1 MINCRSLFPLFAFPA
16 CLFGQDIKLE
26 TGLWLTLSTPNS
38 GTDIRSVSRPALSV
52 KVGQFPSPF
61 LDGGTFKAR
70 WEGFL
75 HLETR
80 SRLYFSFAGEGKAK
94 LMINGEDILFV
105 EGEDLSN
112 SESERIR
119 LNSGDHPIVL
129 EYDSPVEMDAAIR
142 LYWRGRDF
150 ARETIP
156 ASSFLRPPKS
166 TEGDILRKG
175 RTLFAESSCIRCHK
189 DPQLAG
195 PGLMPE
201 LARRAPSFVDIGS
214 RLNADW
220 MAGWVANPRHLRP
233 SAKMPSLLHLDSVE
247 TAIIK
252 KDSRPWDIAAWLAKQ
267 TGDTPKPLSRSSPND
282 VNKGRELFYTL
293 GCIGC
298 HKVGPEP
305 EGTKDFERLDLTG
318 ISNKFKVGALR
329 DFLRNP
335 GEHYPWIEMPDFGL
349 SDGEATQLAG
359 FLRSL
364 DPGVKL
370 KTLMGSAER
379 GSELV
384 FSLGCLNCHE
394 MPREN
399 LFKASSLASIVKS
412 GDKGCLAKAP
422 SNVPDYGFNP
432 EQISTLKIFLEK
444 GIHSLKRRSFAEF
457 AERQVSALKC
467 NACHSL
473 AGRQNRLSYLPEL
486 ASLIKSSTGDT
497 EAEALGRKKPPPDLT
512 HIGEKLRVDWMARLF
527 TGKLD
532 YKPRPWMKMRM
543 PAFPSRGQGLASGL
557 ALAHGG
563 PINPL
568 PSQFKEYRVLE
579 GQKLISTN
587 GGFACVA
594 CHAVGNMPALA
605 PFEGQ
610 GLNFAYSRE
619 RLNHEFYMR
628 WMLNPQRVS
637 PLSIMPRYADDE
649 AKTAL
654 SDILDGKA
662 HDQFNAIWKY
672 LSDGDL

>member
-1 MINCRSLFPLFAFPA
+1 MINCRSLFPLFAFA
-16 CLFGQDIKLE
+16 VCLCGQDIKLE
-26 TGLWLTLSTPNS
+26 TGLRLTLSTPNS
-38 GTDIRSVSRPALSV
+38 GSDIRSVSRPALFV
-52 KVGQFPSPF
+52 KVGQSPSAF
-61 LDGGTFKAR
+61 LDCGTFSAR

-75 HLETR
+75 HLDTR
-80 SRLYFSFAGEGKAK
+80 SRLYFSFSGTGKAK
-94 LMINGEDILFV
+94 LSIGGEDILFA
-105 EGEDLSN
+105 EGMDLSG

-119 LNSGDHPIVL
+119 LNSGDHPMVL
-129 EYDSPVEMDAAIR
+129 EYDSLGAMDASIR
-142 LYWRGRDF
+142 LYWRGREF
-150 ARETIP
+150 ARETLP
-156 ASSFLRPPKS
+156 ASSFLRTPEL

-175 RTLFAESSCIRCHK
+175 RTLFAESSCIRCHE
-189 DPQLAG
+189 DPQLVG
-195 PGLMPE
+195 PDVMPE
-201 LARRAPSFVDIGS
+201 LARRAPSFVGIGS
-214 RLNADW
+214 RLYSDW
-220 MAGWVANPRHLRP
+220 IAGWVANPRHLRA

-247 TAIIK
+247 SAIIK
-252 KDSRPWDIAAWLAKQ
+252 KDSRPWDIAAWLATQ
-267 TGDTPKPLSRSSPND
+267 TGDTPKPLSHSSPNG
-282 VNKGRELFYTL
+282 VNKGRELFYEL

-335 GEHYPWIEMPDFGL
+335 GECYPWIQMPDFGL
-349 SDGEATQLAG
+349 SEDEATQLAR

-364 DPGVKL
+364 GATEKS
-370 KTLMGSAER
+370 KALMGNAKR
-379 GSELV
+379 GGELV

-394 MPREN
+394 IPGGN
-399 LFKASSLASIVKS
+399 LFKAPPLALIVES
-412 GDKGCLAKAP
+412 PDKGCLAQAP
-422 SNVPDYGFNP
+422 DNAPDYGFNP
-432 EQISTLKIFLEK
+432 GQISTLKIFLEK
-444 GIHSLKRRSFAEF
+444 GIHSLKRRSFGEF
-457 AERQVSALKC
+457 AERQVSALNC
-467 NACHSL
+467 NACHSVD
-473 AGRQNRLSYLPEL
+473 GRQNRLSYLPEL
-486 ASLIKSSTGDT
+486 ASHIKSAIGDT
-497 EAEALGRKKPPPDLT
+497 EAEALGRKKDPPDLT
-512 HIGEKLRVDWMARLF
+512 YIGEKLSVDWMAKLF

-557 ALAHGG
+557 ALAHGFS
-563 PINPL
+563 INP
-568 PSQFKEYRVLE
+568 PRSQFTGFRVVE
-579 GQKLISTN
+579 GEKLISTN

-594 CHAVGNMPALA
+594 CHAVGNKPALA

-610 GLNFAYSRE
+610 GLNFAYSQE

-628 WMLNPQRVS
+628 WMLNPQRLN

>member
-1 MINCRSLFPLFAFPA
+1 MINSRSLFPLFALA
-16 CLFGQDIKLE
+16 AYLCGQDIKLE
-26 TGLWLTLSTPNS
+26 TGLRLTLSTPS
-38 GTDIRSVSRPALSV
+38 STDIRSVSRPALSV

-61 LDGGTFKAR
+61 LDNGKFKAR
-70 WEGFL
+70 WEGLL

-80 SRLYFSFAGEGKAK
+80 SRLYFSFAGAGKAK
-94 LMINGEDILFV
+94 LMIDGEDILFV

-129 EYDSPVEMDAAIR
+129 EYDNPVEMDAAIR

-156 ASSFLRPPKS
+156 AVSFLRPPES
-166 TEGDILRKG
+166 AEGDILRKG

-189 DPQLAG
+189 APLSDFG
-195 PGLMPE
+195 SMPE
-201 LARRAPSFVDIGS
+201 LALRAPSFVGIGS
-214 RLNADW
+214 RLNSNW
-220 MAGWVANPRHLRP
+220 MAGWVTNPRHLRP

-267 TGDTPKPLSRSSPND
+267 TGVTPKPLSHSNPDD

-298 HKVGPEP
+298 HKVGPEAK
-305 EGTKDFERLDLTG
+305 GTKDFERLDLTG
-318 ISNKFKVGALR
+318 VSNKFKVGALR

-335 GEHYPWIEMPDFGL
+335 GEHYPWIEMPDFRL
-349 SDGEATQLAG
+349 SDGEASQLAR

-364 DPGVKL
+364 DTGVKF
-370 KTLMGSAER
+370 KTLMGNAER
-379 GSELV
+379 GGGLV

-394 MPREN
+394 MPLEN
-399 LFKASSLASIVKS
+399 LFKAPSLASIVKS
-412 GDKGCLAKAP
+412 GDKGCLAVA
-422 SNVPDYGFNP
+422 SGNAPDYGFNP
-432 EQISTLKIFLEK
+432 EQITSLKTFLEK
-444 GIHSLKRRSFAEF
+444 GIHSLKRSSFAEF

-467 NACHSL
+467 NACHPL
-473 AGRQNRLSYLPEL
+473 NGRQNRLSYLPEL
-486 ASLIKSSTGDT
+486 ASHIKSSTGDT
-497 EAEALGRKKPPPDLT
+497 EAEALGRKKAPPDLT
-512 HIGEKLRVDWMARLF
+512 HIGEKLRVDWMASLF
-527 TGKLD
+527 VGKLE

-543 PAFPSRGQGLASGL
+543 PAFPSRGQDLAGGL
-557 ALAHGG
+557 ALAHGF
-563 PINPL
+563 PINPA
-568 PSQFKEYRVLE
+568 PSPFKEFQVVE
-579 GQKLISTN
+579 GQKLISIN

-594 CHAVGNMPALA
+594 CHAVGNKPALA

-628 WMLNPQRVS
+628 WMLNPQRVN
-637 PLSIMPRYADDE
+637 PFSIMPRYADDE
-649 AKTAL
+649 GKTAL